1 MGNSVQ
7 IAVGGQTYGLNFDP
21 AQNFSPQSFQLA
33 PNSNGGA
40 DLFLAQV
47 AVVSSGQ
54 VISNVV
60 ASDWVQD
67 VIGSAISA
75 TVGGGAYQN
84 IFSGGIAS
92 ATTVESGGLQT
103 VYPGATDLNATIS
116 GGAYEYVLSGGLAT
130 DAGVG
135 SQGTQFVFAGGLT
148 ISTTLAGEQDIYGL
162 ASGTVL
168 ASGGLQNVEAGGS
181 AVDTAIASR
190 GEQDVDGIA
199 SGTVIASDGLQ
210 VVEADGIAFATI
222 VSSGGKQGVFGY
234 ASGATVFAGSEVVEA
249 GGSAIDFTILSGG
262 VLVVSSGGYADPG
275 TLSGGTEVI
284 SAGGSDDRT
293 QISGGTQF
301 VYGTATNAAV
311 FVGSQVV
318 ESGGFASGTVVSGVC
333 WSSSPAVLQSMQL
346 STAAVQLSSLGAVPL
361 TLSRFP
367 APPSK

>member
-1 MGNSVQ
+1 
-7 IAVGGQTYGLNFDP
+7 
-21 AQNFSPQSFQLA
+21 
-33 PNSNGGA
+33 
-40 DLFLAQV
+40 
-47 AVVSSGQ
+47 
-54 VISNVV
+54 
-60 ASDWVQD
+60 
-67 VIGSAISA
+67 
-75 TVGGGAYQN
+75 
-84 IFSGGIAS
+84 
-92 ATTVESGGLQT
+92 
-103 VYPGATDLNATIS
+103 
-116 GGAYEYVLSGGLAT
+116 
-130 DAGVG
+130 
-135 SQGTQFVFAGGLT
+135 VFAGGLT